1 MFYKYRAISVIE
13 LPINLLGLLIEFSL
27 EKAFERRRSV
37 NTYVASRNI
46 VKERATFVTNDTFV
60 KIVFAHSSSLFEL
73 GMKF

>member
-46 VKERATFVTNDTFV
+46 VKEREQRLLRT
-60 KIVFAHSSSLFEL
+60 ILL
-73 GMKF
+73 